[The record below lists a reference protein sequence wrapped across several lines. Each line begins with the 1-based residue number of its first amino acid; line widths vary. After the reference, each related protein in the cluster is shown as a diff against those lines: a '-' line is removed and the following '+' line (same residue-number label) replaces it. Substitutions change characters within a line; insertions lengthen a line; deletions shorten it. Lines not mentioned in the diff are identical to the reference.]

1 MYIAKAMLTKL
12 EIHNYILIDHLT
24 IDLSSQL
31 SVITGETGAGKSIIM
46 GALGLILGDRADSSV
61 CRNTEK
67 KCFIEGTFQLT
78 NKLQYSTFFE
88 ANDIDLTDEIIIRR
102 EISAQGKS
110 RAFINDTPIN
120 LNELK
125 QLTSQLVDL
134 HQQFDTL
141 TLGDSDFQRTVI
153 DALANL
159 QKEVLV
165 YQEAFQQWRATEKE
179 LNELMARKD
188 AFDKTESY
196 NQFLLDELLALN
208 LQENELEDI
217 EKELKFLENAVQI
230 KGQLDQSIL
239 QLENSDNPIVQ
250 QLKQIGNTLESI
262 VKWQPNFEELLLRI
276 KAAQIELSDIAS
288 ELTVWQDKIDFDE
301 NKIIIIQERLSQGYS
316 LQKKHKVKSTA
327 ELLVIQSN
335 LEKELEAVLNLD
347 ENITALTKKVSD
359 QFNIVKSLAKTIS
372 DKRNKQVE
380 PLIKNVNQLLH
391 QVGMPNAKIKV
402 SIEPV
407 PYNLYGED
415 KIDILFDANNTNR
428 FEPIRKVASGG
439 ELSRLMLC
447 IKSLVAKSVDLP
459 TMIFDE
465 IDTGIS
471 GEPAKQV
478 GLLLQN
484 LGATRQVLCITH
496 QPQIAA
502 KGHSHLY
509 VYKEQIKNVTQTHL
523 RSLDKEER
531 ILHIARMIGGDP
543 PTKSALD
550 NAKELMSA

>member
-1 MYIAKAMLTKL
+1 
-12 EIHNYILIDHLT
+12 
-24 IDLSSQL
+24 
-31 SVITGETGAGKSIIM
+31 M
-46 GALGLILGDRADSSV
+46 GALGLILGDRADSNV
-61 CRNTEK
+61 CRDAAK
-67 KCFIEGTFQLT
+67 KCFIEGTFQLN
-78 NKLQYSTFFE
+78 NKAQYTSFFE
-88 ANDIDLTDEIIIRR
+88 ANELELTDELIIRR

-141 TLGDSDFQRTVI
+141 TLGDTDFQRTVV

-159 QKEVLV
+159 QKEVTA
-165 YQEAFQQWRATEKE
+165 YQNVFHQWKEDEKK
-179 LNELMARKD
+179 LNELIAQKE

-196 NQFLLDELLALN
+196 NKFLLEELATLN
-208 LQENELEDI
+208 LKENELEEI
-217 EKELKFLENAVQI
+217 ENELKFLENAVQI
-230 KGQLDQSIL
+230 KSQIDQSVQ

-250 QLKQIGNTLESI
+250 QIKQIGNTLESI
-262 VKWQPNFEELLLRI
+262 VKWQPSFEELLLRI
-276 KAAQIELSDIAS
+276 KAAQIELADIAS
-288 ELTVWQDKIDFDE
+288 ELSVWQDKIDFDE
-301 NKIIIIQERLSQGYS
+301 NKIITIQERLSQGYS

-327 ELLVIQSN
+327 ELLEIQSN
-335 LEKELEAVLNLD
+335 LEKELETVLSLED
-347 ENITALTKKVSD
+347 SIAQLTKQVAQHFEKVKTLA
-359 QFNIVKSLAKTIS
+359 QSLTE
-372 DKRNKQVE
+372 KRNKQAD
-380 PLIKNVNQLLH
+380 PFTKNVNQLLH

-402 SIEPV
+402 TIEQV
-407 PYNLYGED
+407 PYGVFGQD

-484 LGATRQVLCITH
+484 LGINRQVLCITH

-502 KGHSHLY
+502 KGHTHLY
-509 VYKEQIKNVTQTHL
+509 VYKEQKGTATQTHL
-523 RSLDKEER
+523 RALNKEER
-531 ILHIARMIGGDP
+531 IQHIARMIGGDP

-550 NAKELMSA
+550 NAKELMSN